1 MTTCLLAYSTID
13 KDRVCKGPSLINT
26 TLLCIAHSITR
37 RRFDSTDT
45 NKYRHPPPIRSM
57 PSAGLDEPSRHRSF
71 SIHRRSIGPHHN
83 SPRRSP
89 RTTTDGTTAQDTNAS
104 YLFVA
109 GDATSREPTERNSIW
124 LRPGDIMAINR
135 NEGSLLCLHSTA
147 DGPSQGSRREFEIS
161 HDFQQPVRAV
171 ASLIPRRCYSVDAPD
186 TNDQLTIIARQ
197 RQLRERT
204 GSHSR
209 PSGAVVIRCLP
220 WGELPDGG
228 PWSHV
233 LGVPGETSIWASE
246 VGGGND
252 WGLEPVITSR
262 HRFPP
267 ENPELEAVGQDA

>member
-57 PSAGLDEPSRHRSF
+57 PSAEEDEPSRHRSF
-71 SIHRRSIGPHHN
+71 SIHRRRIRPHHN
-83 SPRRSP
+83 SPHRSP
-89 RTTTDGTTAQDTNAS
+89 RTTTDGTTAQNANAS

-109 GDATSREPTERNSIW
+109 GDATSRPTERNSIW

-161 HDFQQPVRAV
+161 HDPRQPARAV
-171 ASLIPRRCYSVDAPD
+171 ASLIPRECYSVDAPD
-186 TNDQLTIIARQ
+186 TNDQLTSITRQ
-197 RQLRERT
+197 RQLRERS
-204 GSHSR
+204 GSHSHA
-209 PSGAVVIRCLP
+209 SGAVVIRCLP
-220 WGELPDGG
+220 AGQLPVGG
-228 PWSHV
+228 PWTHV
-233 LGVPGETSIWASE
+233 FGTPGESYLWASE
-246 VGGGND
+246 IQGGD
-252 WGLEPVITSR
+252 VWDLEPVNTSL
-262 HRFPP
+262 HQFPP
-267 ENPELEAVGQDA
+267 EIPELEGVGQDI